1 MGPDNVPIVAKLL
14 SGKVA
19 RVSREET
26 DAGPMV
32 VSAHEGSG

>member
-19 RVSREET
+19 RPSREET
-26 DAGPMV
+26 DGPMV